1 MNDLAAFFS
10 FATKETPLLKE
21 PRQFDKWA
29 IKMLLS
35 LNGTYLD
42 STSCAQEALP
52 NSKRQMEVNVLK
64 VQLLHTKEKEWI
76 FTTFFFHNFVM
87 VIIPKGIIIIKKKTL
102 KKPPMEKQTKHKP
115 NNNNKTTKQ
124 DVSTT
129 SFHLSKNEKLAQER
143 FLVTKTYLPSL
154 LTTFSFWFC
163 SEFSQGNNLNS
174 SPLPVFLIFWCLFPW
189 LEYHTGKSSEH

>member
-87 VIIPKGIIIIKKKTL
+87 VIIPKGIIIIIIKR
-102 KKPPMEKQTKHKP
+102 P
-115 NNNNKTTKQ
+115 
-124 DVSTT
+124 
-129 SFHLSKNEKLAQER
+129 
-143 FLVTKTYLPSL
+143 
-154 LTTFSFWFC
+154 
-163 SEFSQGNNLNS
+163 
-174 SPLPVFLIFWCLFPW
+174 
-189 LEYHTGKSSEH
+189 